1 MKRWQQG
8 ILMALVTGLAVGPAR
23 PADVAAD
30 PLPGQDMP
38 RIYCADGLERIL
50 PGDYYGCRALYHLQR
65 KHYRQAVAMLEE
77 SAFWANKEAQHQL
90 GLAYVNGDI
99 PDVPA
104 DLPRGIAWLALA
116 RERHQPDY
124 ERDYAL
130 AVTRATPAQRA
141 QAAAIYLELR
151 KRYGDAV
158 AGKRAT
164 NRFNREIAGIDEAAQ
179 GGEVWISGFGP
190 FPMRAYTLSRQL
202 HAEAESAFGG
212 LQGSVLVGPLQR
224 VSDRIDTATL
234 PARGST
240 PRGTTPAD
248 REH

>member
-1 MKRWQQG
+1 MKHWQRG
-8 ILMALVTGLAVGPAR
+8 ILMALVAGAATGPTR
-23 PADVAAD
+23 SADAATH
-30 PLPGQDMP
+30 PVPGQGMP
-38 RIYCADGLERIL
+38 RIYCPDGLERML

-65 KHYRQAVAMLEE
+65 KHYRQAIAMLEE

-90 GLAYVNGDI
+90 GLAYANGDI
-99 PDVPA
+99 PEVPA

-116 RERHQPDY
+116 RERHQPIY

-141 QAAAIYLELR
+141 RAATIYLDLR
-151 KRYGDAV
+151 TRYGDAV

-164 NRFNREIAGIDEAAQ
+164 QRFNREIVGIDQAAN
-179 GGEVWISGFGP
+179 GGEAWLSGFGP
-190 FPMRAYTLSRQL
+190 FPVRAYTLSRKL

-234 PARGST
+234 PARGSA
-240 PRGTTPAD
+240 PRDDAPVD
-248 REH
+248 PKH